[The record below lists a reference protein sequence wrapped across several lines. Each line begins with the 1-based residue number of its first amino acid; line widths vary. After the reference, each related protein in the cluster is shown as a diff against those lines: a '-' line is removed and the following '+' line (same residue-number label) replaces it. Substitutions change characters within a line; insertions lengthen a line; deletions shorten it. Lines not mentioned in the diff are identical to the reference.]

1 MRRRDIVRAV
11 FEEFASTSGLSR
23 KSKSWYRHTE
33 ETIVVL
39 TLLRL
44 PYGRQYALAV
54 GVVLRALD
62 ADETPKEKD
71 CQLRSRF
78 DRLVP
83 PTIEHRLN
91 DLFDLQFRVADSDR
105 RDELLGLLRAHL
117 SPLIDVATTLDGL
130 RSGSGRHLVRRSTV
144 TDSSALDLLA
154 TSSGA

>member
-1 MRRRDIVRAV
+1 MSRRDIVRAT
-11 FEEFASTSGLSR
+11 FEEFALTSGLSR
-23 KSKSWYRHTE
+23 KSRSWYRRTH

-44 PYGRQYALAV
+44 PYGRQYSLAV

-62 ADETPKEKD
+62 ADENPKEKD

-91 DLFDLQFRVADSDR
+91 DLVDLQFPVADADR
-105 RDELLGLLRAHL
+105 RDELLGLLHTHL
-117 SPLIDVATTLDGL
+117 FPLIEVAATLDGL
-130 RSGSGRHLVRRSTV
+130 RSGPGRELVRRSTV
-144 TDSSALDLLA
+144 TDSTALDLLMVA
-154 TSSGA
+154 SGD